1 MGSSLTRRSA
11 FSRTPSGHGTITG
24 DTRAMKPVHLV
35 VLWHMHQPQY
45 RDPESSRY
53 VLPWTRLHALK
64 DYWGMVD
71 IMREFPRFHATFNVV
86 PALGLQLEEYASGNF
101 NEPWFSLAFKNA
113 EELTRED
120 KAEILARAFQVNH
133 ERLMSRWPRFVEL
146 HEWSRPAG
154 GAQALVTFTPR
165 DWRDLQLL
173 SQLAWTEESWLQ
185 KDPVVSKLATKG
197 KDFSEKDKS
206 ALQQKQME
214 LLRMVLP
221 AYREAAQ
228 RGQIEISTTP
238 FYHPILPLIC
248 DSDIAR
254 VANPGT
260 PLPRRAFRHPED
272 AREQLQRAR
281 AYHERVFGG
290 KPAGLWPS
298 EGSVSDQALAIA
310 AEEGFEWF
318 GTDEGVL
325 GRTLNVGFFRDA
337 NGIPANADRLY
348 KPWRVQLAGKGITGL
363 FRDHH
368 LSDLIG
374 FVYGR
379 MDAKSAAADL
389 HGRLRHLGET
399 VQSGLPLTV
408 CLFLDGENAWEYYP
422 GNGREFL
429 REFYGRIQGDQD
441 FRALTASEATAAAGE
456 IPAINGIFPAS
467 WINANFDVW
476 IGHSEDVAAWELLW
490 DAREAY
496 GRAVDAQKK
505 GQSGAPTETALKEAQ
520 ESLLVSEG
528 SDWCW
533 WYGPE
538 HSTANDAEFDALYRK
553 HLTGVYLALGQVAPE
568 ELAKPIKR
576 RPEHALQLAP
586 MSLLIV
592 KVDGRDTS
600 YFEWLGAGLYS
611 PERRGGSMHGRVYYL
626 HELRYG
632 FEEDR
637 FCVRIDPFLDALG
650 ELDDPEFRITI
661 GGAEEL
667 TIVVNL
673 VRGHVQGFA
682 VEKGLVCLLNP
693 KAVAEVAFERILE
706 VAIHK
711 DQINLTGQGKLRLG
725 VALWHGG
732 LPVDVLPAAGF
743 LDVLLGEDHAAWLPE

>member
-1 MGSSLTRRSA
+1 MNR
-11 FSRTPSGHGTITG
+11 
-24 DTRAMKPVHLV
+24 VHLV
-35 VLWHMHQPQY
+35 LLWHMHQPQY
-45 RDPESSRY
+45 RDPETGRY
-53 VLPWTRLHALK
+53 VLAWTRLHALK
-64 DYWGMVD
+64 DYWGMAA
-71 IMREFPRFHATFNVV
+71 MLKEFPKFHATFNVV
-86 PALGLQLEEYASGNF
+86 PSLGMQLEEYASGEF
-101 NEPWFSLAFKNA
+101 NEPWFSLAFKSA

-120 KAEILARAFQVNH
+120 KTEILARAFQVNH

-146 HEWSRPAG
+146 YEWSRPAG
-154 GAQALVTFTPR
+154 GAQAQVSFTLR

-173 SQLAWTEESWLQ
+173 SQLVWMEETWFE
-185 KDPVVSKLATKG
+185 KDSVVSRLASKG
-197 KDFSEKDKS
+197 KEFTEKDKT
-206 ALQQKQME
+206 ALKAKQLE
-214 LLRMVLP
+214 LLGLVLP
-221 AYREAAQ
+221 EYRAVAQ
-228 RGQIEISTTP
+228 TGQIELSTTP

-260 PLPRRAFRHPED
+260 PLPRRAYRHPED
-272 AREQLQRAR
+272 AREQLRRAR
-281 AYHERVFGG
+281 EYHERVFGE

-310 AEEGFEWF
+310 AEEGFQWF

-325 GRTLNVGFFRDA
+325 GRTLNAGFFRDA
-337 NGIPANADRLY
+337 KGVPANADRLY
-348 KPWRVQLAGKGITGL
+348 KPLRVQLAGNPITGL

-374 FVYGR
+374 FVYSR
-379 MDAKSAAADL
+379 MNGKDAAADL
-389 HGRLRHLGET
+389 HGRLRELGER
-399 VQSGLPLTV
+399 VQTSQPLTV

-441 FRALTASEATAAAGE
+441 FRALTATEAIASAGV
-456 IPAINGIFPAS
+456 IPTNAGIFPAS

-496 GRAVDAQKK
+496 GRAVDAGKQ
-505 GQSGAPTETALKEAQ
+505 GRDGAPTETALKEAQ
-520 ESLLVSEG
+520 ESLLAAEG

-553 HLTGVYLALGQVAPE
+553 HLTAVYLALGQVAPQ

-576 RPEHALQLAP
+576 QPEHALQLAP
-586 MSLLIV
+586 TGFLKIA
-592 KVDGRDTS
+592 VDGRDTS

-611 PERRGGSMHGRVYYL
+611 PERRGGAMHGRTFYL

-632 FEEDR
+632 FEEER
-637 FCVRIDPFLDALG
+637 FCVRVDPFLDLLG
-650 ELDDPEFRITI
+650 ELEDCEFRITI
-661 GGAEEL
+661 GAAEEIN
-667 TIVVNL
+667 IVVKL
-673 VRGHVQGFA
+673 IRGHLQEFA
-682 VEKGLVCLLNP
+682 VEKGRLCLLNP
-693 KAVAEVAFERILE
+693 KSVAEAAFDRILE
-706 VAIHK
+706 VSIHRSEISL
-711 DQINLTGQGKLRLG
+711 QGQTKLKLG

-732 LPVDVLPAAGF
+732 LPVDVLPAEGF
-743 LDVLLGEDHAAWLPE
+743 LEVQLGEDHSAWPTEDNS